1 MNYFRYKL
9 MESTGEVASGISS
22 LPYKDELSALSY
34 LERGGNMA
42 IYVRK
47 LNPAASL
54 LFRLVSL
61 RLRKKVTRSFQAE
74 FLSNVS
80 LMLRSGITLT
90 RALAEGATGSD
101 RPGFEVDIRD
111 VILNIEGGKS
121 FSEAAEKYPHIFPKT
136 VLHLIRL
143 GEETGKLDRMLL
155 DASEHLK
162 RVEKIYSDTKQA
174 LLYPSFVFV
183 AIGAGL
189 LFWFYYVVPK
199 IVGLFKE
206 MDVSLPSLT
215 VFLLRLS
222 DFVQDHILTMIVGL
236 AATVLVV
243 FAAYKGNQGIR
254 KAVDALLLK
263 LPVCGTIISA
273 SVMAFVTEYLNLLL
287 NAGIDI
293 LKSMNILKKS
303 IKNEVY
309 QEKLAE
315 VTEGLTRADGIA
327 ESFRRSVIFPPFVVR
342 MIRVGEQS
350 GTLPEQLS
358 YIAEDYRNKLSA
370 IVATIG
376 KMIEPVMLLIA
387 GAMFAI
393 IIVGLFL
400 PIYDLVS
407 KVSAR

>member
-1 MNYFRYKL
+1 MNYYRYKL
-9 MESTGEVASGISS
+9 IESTGEISSGISRLS
-22 LPYKDELSALSY
+22 YKDELSALSY
-34 LERGGNMA
+34 FERGGNMA
-42 IYVRK
+42 IYVKK

-54 LFRLVSL
+54 FFRLTTL
-61 RLRKKVTRSFQAE
+61 RLRKKVTKSFQAE

-80 LMLRSGITLT
+80 LMLRSGVTLT
-90 RALAEGATGSD
+90 RALEEGASGSD
-101 RPGFEVDIRD
+101 QPGFEVDIKD
-111 VILNIEGGKS
+111 VILNIQGGKS
-121 FSEAAEKYPHIFPKT
+121 FSEAAGKYPYIFPKT

-143 GEETGKLDRMLL
+143 GEETGKLDRMLM

-162 RVEKIYSDTKQA
+162 RVQRIVSDTKQA
-174 LLYPSFVFV
+174 LLYPTFVFI
-183 AIGAGL
+183 AMGAGL

-222 DFVQDHILTMIVGL
+222 DFVQNHFLSMILGL
-236 AATVLVV
+236 AVAILVV
-243 FAAYKGNQGIR
+243 FVAYKGNHGIR

-263 LPVCGTIISA
+263 LPVSGTIISA
-273 SVMAFVTEYLNLLL
+273 SVLAFISEYLNLLL
-287 NAGIDI
+287 NVGIDI
-293 LKSMNILKKS
+293 LKSINILKES
-303 IKNEVY
+303 IKNEIY
-309 QEKLAE
+309 REKLAE
-315 VTEGLTRADGIA
+315 VREGLTRGDGIA
-327 ESFRRSVIFPPFVVR
+327 ESFRRSIIFPPFVVR
-342 MIRVGEQS
+342 MINVGEQS
-350 GTLPEQLS
+350 GTLPEQLG
-358 YIAEDYRNKLSA
+358 YIAEDCRNKLSV

-376 KMIEPVMLLIA
+376 KMIEPIVLIVA